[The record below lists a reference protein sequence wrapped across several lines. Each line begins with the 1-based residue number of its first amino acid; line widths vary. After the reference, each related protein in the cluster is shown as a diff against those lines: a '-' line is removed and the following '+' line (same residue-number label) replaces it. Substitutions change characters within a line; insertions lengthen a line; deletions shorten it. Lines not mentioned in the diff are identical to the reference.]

1 MCKRET
7 QGPGRLYKT
16 DIFPGLEGVR
26 PLGVQE
32 DVSSGPNPGEGTLG
46 PEGRPAGKKSTIL
59 SRHK

>member
-7 QGPGRLYKT
+7 QGPGRLNNT
-16 DIFPGLEGVR
+16 ATLPNMEGVG

-46 PEGRPAGKKSTIL
+46 RGKVCRQEEHNPL
-59 SRHK
+59 